1 MLCFLMSLCV
11 LKNIKFMLLG
21 CLIIFNL
28 VIYILNI
35 LKDIVR
41 ICRSFYNNIIFYY
54 GVCIE

>member
-21 CLIIFNL
+21 CLIIVNL
-28 VIYILNI
+28 VNYILNI

-41 ICRSFYNNIIFYY
+41 ICRKFYNNIIFYY

>member
-41 ICRSFYNNIIFYY
+41 ICRNFYNSIIFYY

>member
-41 ICRSFYNNIIFYY
+41 TCRNFYNSIIFYY

>member
-41 ICRSFYNNIIFYY
+41 ICRNFYNNIIFYY